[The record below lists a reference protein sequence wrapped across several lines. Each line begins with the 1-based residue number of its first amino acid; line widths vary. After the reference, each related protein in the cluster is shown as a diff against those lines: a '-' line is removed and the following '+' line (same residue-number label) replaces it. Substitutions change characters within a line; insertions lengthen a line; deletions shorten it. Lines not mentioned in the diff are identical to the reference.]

1 MTNLDKLSTLGSLG
15 RWDST
20 GLTKYAL
27 TVSES
32 RGRAS
37 GTLELL
43 DKMSML
49 TEGTGYDTCCWSDSR
64 EAASTRAPR

>member
-32 RGRAS
+32 RGKGLRYS
-37 GTLELL
+37 GTARQDIDVDGGYRLRYLL
-43 DKMSML
+43 L
-49 TEGTGYDTCCWSDSR
+49 VR
-64 EAASTRAPR
+64 L